1 LKTSG
6 KPPSTKLTAKKTSP
20 KQAREEIAAAMREK
34 PLPPDPLSAMTVR
47 SMGLRIGIPVVIA
60 WIVAFLIPGWIPKVV
75 VGVLTLAVAVLALWA
90 VRFAKKSRAVA
101 QIVRDAGTSD
111 ERKEAIAKLETDFK
125 KDDSAAIFA
134 KAQLQLQEDPRAAL
148 RTLET
153 IKLDKVMAPMAD
165 EARAQRA
172 MIHLMLGETDE
183 ARGLV
188 DKIDMSRHKEAKTRA
203 MMAAIVGE
211 AWARTGQ
218 AKRAIEL
225 LETFDPN
232 DAAYADLKPQL
243 LRARAFAYA
252 WANNTKPMKQALR
265 GLSAMNPQFLSGFIT
280 KKKNPMGVSPRGVH
294 PMLEK
299 EAFEMLMK
307 SGAVPRK
314 MEFKRS

>member
-1 LKTSG
+1 
-6 KPPSTKLTAKKTSP
+6 
-20 KQAREEIAAAMREK
+20 
-34 PLPPDPLSAMTVR
+34 
-47 SMGLRIGIPVVIA
+47 
-60 WIVAFLIPGWIPKVV
+60 
-75 VGVLTLAVAVLALWA
+75 
-90 VRFAKKSRAVA
+90 
-101 QIVRDAGTSD
+101 
-111 ERKEAIAKLETDFK
+111 
-125 KDDSAAIFA
+125 
-134 KAQLQLQEDPRAAL
+134 
-148 RTLET
+148 
-153 IKLDKVMAPMAD
+153 
-165 EARAQRA
+165 

-265 GLSAMNPQFLSGFIT
+265 SLSAMNPQFLSGFIT

-314 MEFKRS
+314 MEFKRG